1 MRTVDTRPF
10 SNGPEKKAK
19 FSVKRNQHKMVVLH
33 VLRARCWEKRYGHG
47 TAIEFSVCLMNGLGR
62 RLIDYTLNARC
73 VRQLPPAS

>member
-1 MRTVDTRPF
+1 
-10 SNGPEKKAK
+10 
-19 FSVKRNQHKMVVLH
+19 MVVLH
-33 VLRARCWEKRYGHG
+33 VLRARCWEKQYGHG